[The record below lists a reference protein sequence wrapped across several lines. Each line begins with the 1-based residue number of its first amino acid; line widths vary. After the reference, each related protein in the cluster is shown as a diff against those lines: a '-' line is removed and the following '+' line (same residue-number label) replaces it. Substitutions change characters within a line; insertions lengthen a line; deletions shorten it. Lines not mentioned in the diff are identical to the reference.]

1 MMFTFG
7 GIFVKKILRLF
18 FVCVCVAFALAINV
32 SAAESDTVKS
42 DKEGTVAVDSAYGSS
57 KRQALMAANAQ
68 VENGTVPDHI
78 TYFAEG
84 AKYRTVEDGYYTIA
98 VSETGMCFNVD
109 ADGANNDYEGIR
121 ITVWETTDDVTQR
134 FRIVMNDDSTYSIYA
149 ACSHGGFNR
158 AVGYNPKTDNVGL
171 YSTESPYFST
181 FYIKN
186 SEDGNSK
193 YLVLSTD
200 ETKCLAFSYDYY
212 IGAEVKLVPIDSEKM
227 YCAWEFSTWG
237 NNTSGAGETAMYPA
251 DLLLVT
257 QGPFDI
263 YSHQN
268 QNATDIQ
275 TAKGASVF
283 APFTCKVVEINE
295 ACGNT
300 VWLQSLSKVRFA
312 DGSYDYM
319 TVLFMHDNDISDIY
333 MGQVLLQGQYFYEQ
347 GTAGYAVGSHVHIAC
362 YRGEYNPAEMH
373 INNGEDTT
381 PVNIWDAFFLPEG
394 IPVRDD
400 YGFNWI
406 YKSVN

>member
-1 MMFTFG
+1 M
-7 GIFVKKILRLF
+7 KKILWLF
-18 FVCVCVAFALAINV
+18 FFCVCVVAALTVNV
-32 SAAESDTVKS
+32 SAAESDPVS
-42 DKEGTVAVDSAYGSS
+42 ESAGTVTVDCTYGSS
-57 KRQALMAANAQ
+57 KRQALEAANTQ
-68 VENGTVPDHI
+68 VEKGTAPDQI

-98 VSETGMCFNVD
+98 VSETGVCFNVD
-109 ADGANNDYEGIR
+109 SDGANSDYEGIR

-149 ACSHGGFNR
+149 ACSHGGYNR
-158 AVGYNPKTDNVGL
+158 AVGYNPKTDSVGL
-171 YSTESPYFST
+171 YSTDSPYSAT

-186 SEDGNSK
+186 GENGTK
-193 YLVLSTD
+193 YIVLSTD
-200 ETKCLAFSYDYY
+200 ETRCLAFSHSYFN
-212 IGAEVKLVPIDSEKM
+212 GSPVSLCPIDAEGT
-227 YCAWEFSTWG
+227 YCAWEFTTWG
-237 NNTSGAGETAMYPA
+237 NTSSGAGESAMYPA

-275 TAKGASVF
+275 TNKGDSVF

-300 VWLQSLSKVRFA
+300 VWLQSLSKVRYA

-333 MGQVLLQGQYFYEQ
+333 VGEVLLQGQDFYEQ

-362 YRGEYNPAEMH
+362 YRGEYDPAQMH

-406 YKSVN
+406 YMS